1 MEFMISYR
9 VRADRVTEHRRL
21 LADVFAELDA
31 LQPDGLR
38 YAVRVL
44 DDGYSYVDI
53 VEGPDIPTA
62 LAALPAFQQYRAKLE
77 ERCETPISMS
87 EVTLVHSHAPDA
99 AGRTE

>member
-9 VRADRVTEHRRL
+9 VRADRVTDHGRL

-31 LQPDGLR
+31 LQPEGLH

-44 DDGYSYVDI
+44 ADGRSYVDM

-62 LAALPAFQQYRAKLE
+62 LAALPAFQQYRAGLE

-87 EVTLVHSHAPDA
+87 ELTLVHSHAPDA

>member
-9 VRADRVTEHRRL
+9 VRADRVTEHGRL

-31 LQPDGLR
+31 LRPDGLR

-44 DDGYSYVDI
+44 ADGRSYVDM

-62 LAALPAFQQYRAKLE
+62 LAALPAFQQYRAGLE

-87 EVTLVHSHAPDA
+87 ELTLVHSHAPDA

>member
-9 VRADRVTEHRRL
+9 VRAGCVTEHRRL

-38 YAVRVL
+38 YAVHVL
-44 DDGYSYVDI
+44 DDGCSYVDI

-62 LAALPAFQQYRAKLE
+62 LAALPAFQRYRAGLE

-87 EVTLVHSHAPDA
+87 ELTVVHSHAPDA
-99 AGRTE
+99 AGRTG